1 VNSKN
6 KDKNRLNVELKDKNR
21 ALDDK
26 EADIAEKGVLL
37 LGTVAA
43 LKYK

>member
-1 VNSKN
+1 MNSKN

-21 ALDDK
+21 ALKDK
-26 EADIAEKGVLL
+26 EADQVEKGVLL
-37 LGTVAA
+37 LGTIAA

>member
-21 ALDDK
+21 ALKDK
-26 EADIAEKGVLL
+26 EADLAEKGVLL
-37 LGTVAA
+37 LGTIAA
-43 LKYK
+43 LK